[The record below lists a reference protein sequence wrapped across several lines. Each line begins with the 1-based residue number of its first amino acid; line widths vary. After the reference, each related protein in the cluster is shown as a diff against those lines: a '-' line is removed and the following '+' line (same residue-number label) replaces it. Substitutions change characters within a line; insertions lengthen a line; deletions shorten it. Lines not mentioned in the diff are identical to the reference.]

1 MIKEEKERMGREKM
15 DVKTM
20 SYITAIAE
28 EGNLSGAGKR
38 LGVSQPTLSVFLSR
52 LETELGVDLF
62 YREKKKLV
70 LTPAGRIYVD
80 AARKILRVK
89 DQTYQT
95 IYQLTHEQ
103 REVITVGATPLRGSI
118 MVAQI
123 FTRFSHRF
131 PDVKVEIRESYM
143 SELRNLV
150 REGKVSYAL
159 GSCYD
164 SEDPE
169 FDYIIVSRE
178 EVVVGVPAFHRLADR
193 GLKAEGYPEK
203 LESISVTELI
213 DTPFVL
219 LSAGTTVRAISDNIF
234 AKEGIYPTVVF
245 ETNNN
250 LVLSNMIRQGAG
262 AGLLPRSA
270 MVKDAEDIVYFSI
283 SPRYYL
289 KLAVIMKKNRVLSEA
304 ERYLAYLVI
313 CQDKG
318 NPMYQQAMNGY
329 ARTLYQEFH
338 EEEKKE

>member
-1 MIKEEKERMGREKM
+1 M

-20 SYITAIAE
+20 SYVTAIAE
-28 EGNLSGAGKR
+28 EGNLSRAGKR

-52 LETELGVDLF
+52 LERELGTDLF
-62 YREKKKLV
+62 YREKKKLT

-80 AARKILRVK
+80 AARKILRVR
-89 DQTYQT
+89 DQTYQA

-103 REVITVGATPLRGSI
+103 REIITVGATPLRGSI

-123 FTRFSHRF
+123 FARFSRRF
-131 PDVKVEIRESYM
+131 PDVKVGIRESYM
-143 SELRNLV
+143 SDLRSLV
-150 REGKVSYAL
+150 REGKVSFAL

-178 EVVVGVPAFHRLADR
+178 EVVVGVPAFHRLAAR
-193 GLKAEGYPEK
+193 GLSAEGYPEK
-203 LESISVTELI
+203 LESISVSELA
-213 DTPFVL
+213 DTPLVL
-219 LSAGTTVRAISDNIF
+219 LSAGTTVRVISDNIF
-234 AKEGIYPTVVF
+234 AKEGVYPTVVF

-262 AGLLPRSA
+262 AGLMPRSA

-283 SPRYYL
+283 APRYYL
-289 KLAVIMKKNRVLSEA
+289 KLAMILRKNQVLSEA

-313 CQDKG
+313 CQDKD
-318 NPMYQQAMNGY
+318 NPMYQPAMNGY
-329 ARTLYQEFH
+329 ARAIYQEFH
-338 EEEKKE
+338 KEGNRE